1 MNIYQVLGISPTKDK
16 KVIRKAYAGL
26 IRKYHPEEHPEK
38 WKEIHDAYMVAMQR
52 ADEDRPLHE
61 ELKPQRKEQKPER
74 EEPKPQC
81 EEPKPQQE
89 EQKPQREEPKPQCEE
104 PKPQQEEQK
113 PQREEQK
120 PQHEEQK
127 SQEKAAGVHRKSES
141 RRVKPKWP
149 EPEEDLFGNLEEL
162 TETAKKER
170 QEERQSQL
178 KAAIEQLNTLCEP
191 KKLQFLQWQEFFG
204 KEEYQWAVRQGEFLY
219 ELANRLRGHVMGR
232 RLYRFLLD
240 QIQTIENYN
249 RSVNEIPKKQGAYDA
264 YRMVRMELETGYWR
278 AVRIKINRAGVHA
291 WFSRVIKSIICD
303 MKALMPHFRLL
314 LIEFGVVILIMILI
328 CIDTSYE
335 VKQTVDR
342 DPVGEYYENIFPDQM
357 TENILKMLDLM
368 NTEQKTELLKMGEP
382 IADGIYVLG
391 NEEQVRLGISA
402 IVMENKTVAEDRE
415 RDVPS
420 CEVKVVS
427 DPKGYAFEIQTQEE
441 EKLILYCD
449 PEKLTGCRSVDI
461 YYDGKNGYVKYGNR
475 LQNEEQE
482 SERYVHE
489 TLGYPVF
496 FVSPGEKICVMPV
509 GDE

>member
-1 MNIYQVLGISPTKDK
+1 MDIYQVLGISPTRDK
-16 KVIRKAYAGL
+16 KIIRKAYAGL

-38 WKEIHDAYMVAMQR
+38 WKEIHDAYTIAMQR
-52 ADEDRPLHE
+52 AD
-61 ELKPQRKEQKPER
+61 
-74 EEPKPQC
+74 
-81 EEPKPQQE
+81 QE
-89 EQKPQREEPKPQCEE
+89 EVPAVSISKPKN
-104 PKPQQEEQK
+104 EEQR

-120 PQHEEQK
+120 PQHEEQTPQQQEQNP
-127 SQEKAAGVHRKSES
+127 QEKNAEVRRKSEN
-141 RRVKPKWP
+141 RKGEAKQ
-149 EPEEDLFGNLEEL
+149 PEEDLFGNLEKL
-162 TETAKKER
+162 TETAKKEQ
-170 QEERQSQL
+170 QEERQRQL
-178 KAAIEQLNTLCEP
+178 KTAIEQLNTLCEP

-204 KEEYQWAVRQGEFLY
+204 KEEYQWAVRRGEFLY

-264 YRMVRMELETGYWR
+264 YRMVRMELETGYRR

-342 DPVGEYYENIFPDQM
+342 DPVEEYYENIFPDQM

>member
-1 MNIYQVLGISPTKDK
+1 MDIYQVLGISPTRDK
-16 KVIRKAYAGL
+16 KIIRKAYAGL

-38 WKEIHDAYMVAMQR
+38 WKEIHDAYTMAMQR
-52 ADEDRPLHE
+52 AD
-61 ELKPQRKEQKPER
+61 
-74 EEPKPQC
+74 
-81 EEPKPQQE
+81 QE
-89 EQKPQREEPKPQCEE
+89 EVPAVSISKPKN
-104 PKPQQEEQK
+104 EEQR

-120 PQHEEQK
+120 PQHEEQTPQQQEQNP
-127 SQEKAAGVHRKSES
+127 QEKNAEVRRKSEN
-141 RRVKPKWP
+141 RKGETKQ
-149 EPEEDLFGNLEEL
+149 PEEDLFGNLEKL
-162 TETAKKER
+162 TETAKKEQ
-170 QEERQSQL
+170 QEERQRQL
-178 KAAIEQLNTLCEP
+178 KTAIEQLNTLCEP

-232 RLYRFLLD
+232 RLYRFLID

-264 YRMVRMELETGYWR
+264 YRMVRMELETGYRR

-335 VKQTVDR
+335 VKQTVDK
-342 DPVGEYYENIFPDQM
+342 DPVEEDYENIFPDQM
-357 TENILKMLDLM
+357 TGNILKMLDLM

-420 CEVKVVS
+420 CEVKVLS
-427 DPKGYAFEIQTQEE
+427 DPKGYAFEVQAQEE
-441 EKLILYCD
+441 EKEKLILYCD
-449 PEKLTGCRSVDI
+449 PEKLTGSRSTDI
-461 YYDGKNGYVKYGNR
+461 YYDGKTGYVKYGNR

-482 SERYVHE
+482 SDRYVHE
-489 TLGYPVF
+489 VLGYPVF
-496 FVSPGEKICVMPV
+496 FVVPGEKICVMPV

>member
-1 MNIYQVLGISPTKDK
+1 MDVYQVLGISPTRDK
-16 KVIRKAYAGL
+16 KIIRKAYAGL

-38 WKEIHDAYMVAMQR
+38 WKEIHDAYTIAMQR
-52 ADEDRPLHE
+52 AD
-61 ELKPQRKEQKPER
+61 
-74 EEPKPQC
+74 
-81 EEPKPQQE
+81 QE
-89 EQKPQREEPKPQCEE
+89 EVPAVSISKPKN
-104 PKPQQEEQK
+104 EEQR

-120 PQHEEQK
+120 PQHEEQTPQQQEQNP
-127 SQEKAAGVHRKSES
+127 QEKNAEVRRKSEN
-141 RRVKPKWP
+141 RKGETKQ
-149 EPEEDLFGNLEEL
+149 PEEDLFGNLEKL
-162 TETAKKER
+162 TETAKKEQ
-170 QEERQSQL
+170 QEERQRQL
-178 KAAIEQLNTLCEP
+178 KTAIEQLNTLCEP

>member
-1 MNIYQVLGISPTKDK
+1 MDIYQVLGISPTRDK
-16 KVIRKAYAGL
+16 KIIRKAYAGL

-38 WKEIHDAYMVAMQR
+38 WKEIHDAYTIAMQR
-52 ADEDRPLHE
+52 ADEDQPLHE
-61 ELKPQRKEQKPER
+61 EQKLH
-74 EEPKPQC
+74 
-81 EEPKPQQE
+81 
-89 EQKPQREEPKPQCEE
+89 
-104 PKPQQEEQK
+104 
-113 PQREEQK
+113 REEQK
-120 PQHEEQK
+120 PQQQEQK
-127 SQEKAAGVHRKSES
+127 PQEKNAEVRRKSEN
-141 RRVKPKWP
+141 RKGETKQ
-149 EPEEDLFGNLEEL
+149 PEEDLFGNLEKL
-162 TETAKKER
+162 TETAKKEQ
-170 QEERQSQL
+170 QEERQRQL
-178 KAAIEQLNTLCEP
+178 KTAIEQLNTLCEP

-264 YRMVRMELETGYWR
+264 YRMVRMELETGYRR

-342 DPVGEYYENIFPDQM
+342 DPVEEDYENIFPDQM

-368 NTEQKTELLKMGEP
+368 NTKQKTELLKMGEP

-482 SERYVHE
+482 SDRYVHE
-489 TLGYPVF
+489 VLGYPVF
-496 FVSPGEKICVMPV
+496 FVVPGEKICIMPV
-509 GDE
+509 EDG

>member
-1 MNIYQVLGISPTKDK
+1 MDIYQVLGISPTRDK
-16 KVIRKAYAGL
+16 KIIRKAYAGL

-38 WKEIHDAYMVAMQR
+38 WKEIHDAYTIAMQR
-52 ADEDRPLHE
+52 AD
-61 ELKPQRKEQKPER
+61 
-74 EEPKPQC
+74 
-81 EEPKPQQE
+81 QE
-89 EQKPQREEPKPQCEE
+89 EVPAVSISKPKN
-104 PKPQQEEQK
+104 EEQR

-120 PQHEEQK
+120 PQHEEQTPQQQEQNP
-127 SQEKAAGVHRKSES
+127 QEKNAEVRRKSEN
-141 RRVKPKWP
+141 RKGETKQ
-149 EPEEDLFGNLEEL
+149 PEEDLFGNLEKL
-162 TETAKKER
+162 TETAKKEQ
-170 QEERQSQL
+170 QEERQRQL
-178 KAAIEQLNTLCEP
+178 KTAIEQLNTLCEP

-264 YRMVRMELETGYWR
+264 YRMVRMELETGYRR

-342 DPVGEYYENIFPDQM
+342 DPVEEYYANIFPDEM

-368 NTEQKTELLKMGEP
+368 NTDQKTELLKMGEP

-420 CEVKVVS
+420 CEVKVLS
-427 DPKGYAFEIQTQEE
+427 DPNGYAFEVQAQEE

-449 PEKLTGCRSVDI
+449 PEKLTGCRSADI

-482 SERYVHE
+482 SDRYVHE
-489 TLGYPVF
+489 ALGYPVF
-496 FVSPGEKICVMPV
+496 FVVPGEKICVMPME
-509 GDE
+509 DE

>member
-1 MNIYQVLGISPTKDK
+1 MDIYQVLGISPTRDK
-16 KVIRKAYAGL
+16 KIIRKAYAGL

-38 WKEIHDAYMVAMQR
+38 WKEIHDAYTIAMQR
-52 ADEDRPLHE
+52 ADEDQPLHE
-61 ELKPQRKEQKPER
+61 EQKSEQ
-74 EEPKPQC
+74 
-81 EEPKPQQE
+81 
-89 EQKPQREEPKPQCEE
+89 
-104 PKPQQEEQK
+104 
-113 PQREEQK
+113 EEQK

-127 SQEKAAGVHRKSES
+127 PEQEEQKPQEEAVGVHRKSES
-141 RRVKPKWP
+141 KWP
-149 EPEEDLFGNLEEL
+149 EPEEDLFGNLEKL
-162 TETAKKER
+162 SETAKKEQ
-170 QEERQSQL
+170 QEERQRQL

-232 RLYRFLLD
+232 RLYRFLID

-264 YRMVRMELETGYWR
+264 YRMVRMELETGYRR

-328 CIDTSYE
+328 CIDTSSE
-335 VKQTVDR
+335 VDQMVDR
-342 DPVGEYYENIFPDQM
+342 EYVEEYYANIFPDEM
-357 TENILKMLDLM
+357 TGNILKMLDLM
-368 NTEQKTELLKMGEP
+368 NTDQKTELLKMGEP

>member
-1 MNIYQVLGISPTKDK
+1 MDIYQVLGISPTRDK
-16 KVIRKAYAGL
+16 KIIRKAYAGL

-38 WKEIHDAYMVAMQR
+38 WKEIHDAYTIAMQR
-52 ADEDRPLHE
+52 AD
-61 ELKPQRKEQKPER
+61 
-74 EEPKPQC
+74 
-81 EEPKPQQE
+81 QE
-89 EQKPQREEPKPQCEE
+89 EVPAVSISKPKN
-104 PKPQQEEQK
+104 EEQR

-120 PQHEEQK
+120 PQHEEQTPQQQEQNP
-127 SQEKAAGVHRKSES
+127 QEKNAEVRRKSEN
-141 RRVKPKWP
+141 RKDETKQ
-149 EPEEDLFGNLEEL
+149 PEEDLFGNLEKL
-162 TETAKKER
+162 TETAKKEQ
-170 QEERQSQL
+170 QEERQRQL
-178 KAAIEQLNTLCEP
+178 KTAIEQLNTLCEP

-264 YRMVRMELETGYWR
+264 YRMVRMELETGYRR
-278 AVRIKINRAGVHA
+278 AVRIKINRVGVHA

-342 DPVGEYYENIFPDQM
+342 DPVEEYYENIFPDQM

-427 DPKGYAFEIQTQEE
+427 NPKGYAFEIQTQEE

>member
-1 MNIYQVLGISPTKDK
+1 MDIYQVLGISPTRDK
-16 KVIRKAYAGL
+16 KIIRKAYAGL

-38 WKEIHDAYMVAMQR
+38 WKEIHDAYTMAMQR
-52 ADEDRPLHE
+52 ADEE
-61 ELKPQRKEQKPER
+61 EVPAVSISKPKN
-74 EEPKPQC
+74 
-81 EEPKPQQE
+81 E
-89 EQKPQREEPKPQCEE
+89 EQR
-104 PKPQQEEQK
+104 

-120 PQHEEQK
+120 PQHEEQTPQQQEQNP
-127 SQEKAAGVHRKSES
+127 QEKNAEVRRKSEN
-141 RRVKPKWP
+141 RKGETKQ
-149 EPEEDLFGNLEEL
+149 PEEDLFGNLEKL
-162 TETAKKER
+162 TETAKKEQ
-170 QEERQSQL
+170 QEERQRQL
-178 KAAIEQLNTLCEP
+178 KTAIEQLNTLCEP

-264 YRMVRMELETGYWR
+264 YRMVRMELETGYRR

-342 DPVGEYYENIFPDQM
+342 DPVEEDYENIFPDQM

-391 NEEQVRLGISA
+391 NEEQVRMGISA

-420 CEVKVVS
+420 CEVKVLS
-427 DPKGYAFEIQTQEE
+427 DPKGYAFEVQAQEE

-449 PEKLTGCRSVDI
+449 LEKLTGSRSTDI
-461 YYDGKNGYVKYGNR
+461 YYDGKNGYIKYGNR

-482 SERYVHE
+482 SDRYVHE
-489 TLGYPVF
+489 VLGYPVF
-496 FVSPGEKICVMPV
+496 FVVPGEKICVMPV

>member
-1 MNIYQVLGISPTKDK
+1 MDIYQVLGISPTRDK
-16 KVIRKAYAGL
+16 KIIRKAYAGL

-38 WKEIHDAYMVAMQR
+38 WKEIHDAYTIAMQR
-52 ADEDRPLHE
+52 AD
-61 ELKPQRKEQKPER
+61 
-74 EEPKPQC
+74 
-81 EEPKPQQE
+81 QE
-89 EQKPQREEPKPQCEE
+89 EVPAVSISKPKN
-104 PKPQQEEQK
+104 EEQR

-120 PQHEEQK
+120 PQHEEQTPQQQEQNP
-127 SQEKAAGVHRKSES
+127 QEKNAEVRRKSEN
-141 RRVKPKWP
+141 RKGETKQ
-149 EPEEDLFGNLEEL
+149 PEEDLFGNLEKL
-162 TETAKKER
+162 TETAKKEQ
-170 QEERQSQL
+170 QEERQRQL
-178 KAAIEQLNTLCEP
+178 KTAIEQLNTLCEP

-264 YRMVRMELETGYWR
+264 YRMVRMELETGYRR

-342 DPVGEYYENIFPDQM
+342 DPVEEYYENIFPDQM

-449 PEKLTGCRSVDI
+449 PEKLTGCRSMDI

>member
-1 MNIYQVLGISPTKDK
+1 MDIYQVLGISPTRDK
-16 KVIRKAYAGL
+16 KIIRKAYAGL

-38 WKEIHDAYMVAMQR
+38 WKEIHDAYTIAMQR
-52 ADEDRPLHE
+52 ADQE
-61 ELKPQRKEQKPER
+61 EVPAVSISKPKNEEQR
-74 EEPKPQC
+74 PQC
-81 EEPKPQQE
+81 
-89 EQKPQREEPKPQCEE
+89 
-104 PKPQQEEQK
+104 
-113 PQREEQK
+113 EEQK
-120 PQHEEQK
+120 PQHEEQTPQQQEQNP
-127 SQEKAAGVHRKSES
+127 QEKNAEVRRKSEN
-141 RRVKPKWP
+141 RKGETKQ
-149 EPEEDLFGNLEEL
+149 PEEDLFGNLEKL
-162 TETAKKER
+162 TETAKKEQ
-170 QEERQSQL
+170 QEERQRQL
-178 KAAIEQLNTLCEP
+178 KTAIEQLNTLCEP

-264 YRMVRMELETGYWR
+264 YRMVRMELETGYRR

-314 LIEFGVVILIMILI
+314 LIEFGVVIMILI

-342 DPVGEYYENIFPDQM
+342 DPVEEYYENIFPDQM

>member
-1 MNIYQVLGISPTKDK
+1 MDIYQVLGISPTRDK
-16 KVIRKAYAGL
+16 KIIRKAYAGL

-38 WKEIHDAYMVAMQR
+38 WKEIHDAYTMAMQR
-52 ADEDRPLHE
+52 ADEDQPLHE
-61 ELKPQRKEQKPER
+61 EQKSE
-74 EEPKPQC
+74 
-81 EEPKPQQE
+81 QE
-89 EQKPQREEPKPQCEE
+89 EQKPQH
-104 PKPQQEEQK
+104 EEQK

-120 PQHEEQK
+120 PEQEEQKPQHEEQK
-127 SQEKAAGVHRKSES
+127 PEQEEQKPQEEAVGVHRKSES
-141 RRVKPKWP
+141 KWP

-162 TETAKKER
+162 SETAKKEQ
-170 QEERQSQL
+170 QEERQRQL

-264 YRMVRMELETGYWR
+264 YRMVRMELETGYR
-278 AVRIKINRAGVHA
+278 RTVRIKINRAGVHA

-342 DPVGEYYENIFPDQM
+342 DPVEEDYENIFPDQM

-420 CEVKVVS
+420 CEVKVLS
-427 DPKGYAFEIQTQEE
+427 DPKGYAFEVQAQEE

-449 PEKLTGCRSVDI
+449 PEKLTGSRSTDI
-461 YYDGKNGYVKYGNR
+461 YYDGKTGYVKYGNR

-482 SERYVHE
+482 SDRYVHE
-489 TLGYPVF
+489 VLGYPVF
-496 FVSPGEKICVMPV
+496 FVVPGEKICVMPV

>member
-1 MNIYQVLGISPTKDK
+1 MDVYQVLGISPTRDK
-16 KVIRKAYAGL
+16 KIIRKAYAGL

-38 WKEIHDAYMVAMQR
+38 WKEIHDAYTIAMQR
-52 ADEDRPLHE
+52 AD
-61 ELKPQRKEQKPER
+61 
-74 EEPKPQC
+74 
-81 EEPKPQQE
+81 QE
-89 EQKPQREEPKPQCEE
+89 EVPAVSISKPKN
-104 PKPQQEEQK
+104 EEQR

-120 PQHEEQK
+120 PQHEEQTPQQQEQNP
-127 SQEKAAGVHRKSES
+127 QEKNAEVRRKSEN
-141 RRVKPKWP
+141 RKGETKQ
-149 EPEEDLFGNLEEL
+149 PEEDLFGNLENL
-162 TETAKKER
+162 TETAKKEQ
-170 QEERQSQL
+170 QEERQRQL
-178 KAAIEQLNTLCEP
+178 KTAIEQLNTLCEP

-264 YRMVRMELETGYWR
+264 YRMVRMELETGYRR

-342 DPVGEYYENIFPDQM
+342 DPVEEYYENIFPDQM

>member
-1 MNIYQVLGISPTKDK
+1 MDIYQILGISPTRDK
-16 KVIRKAYAGL
+16 KIIRKAYAGL

-38 WKEIHDAYMVAMQR
+38 WKEIHDAYTMAMQR
-52 ADEDRPLHE
+52 ADEDQPLHE
-61 ELKPQRKEQKPER
+61 EQKLH
-74 EEPKPQC
+74 
-81 EEPKPQQE
+81 
-89 EQKPQREEPKPQCEE
+89 
-104 PKPQQEEQK
+104 
-113 PQREEQK
+113 REEQK
-120 PQHEEQK
+120 PQQQEQK
-127 SQEKAAGVHRKSES
+127 PQEKNAEVRRKSEN
-141 RRVKPKWP
+141 RKGETKQ
-149 EPEEDLFGNLEEL
+149 PEEDLFGNLEEL
-162 TETAKKER
+162 SETAKKEQ
-170 QEERQSQL
+170 QEERQRQL

-232 RLYRFLLD
+232 RLYRFLID

-264 YRMVRMELETGYWR
+264 YRMVRMELETGYRR

-342 DPVGEYYENIFPDQM
+342 DPVEEYYENIFPDQM

-368 NTEQKTELLKMGEP
+368 NTDQKTELLKMGEP

-420 CEVKVVS
+420 CEVKVLS
-427 DPKGYAFEIQTQEE
+427 DPNGYAFEVQAQEE

-449 PEKLTGCRSVDI
+449 PEKLTGCRSADI

-482 SERYVHE
+482 SDRYVHE
-489 TLGYPVF
+489 VLGYPVF
-496 FVSPGEKICVMPV
+496 FVVPGEKICVMPV

>member
-1 MNIYQVLGISPTKDK
+1 MDIYQVLGISPTRDK
-16 KVIRKAYAGL
+16 KIIRKAYAGL

-38 WKEIHDAYMVAMQR
+38 WKEIHDAYTIAMQR
-52 ADEDRPLHE
+52 ADEDQPLHE
-61 ELKPQRKEQKPER
+61 EQKLH
-74 EEPKPQC
+74 
-81 EEPKPQQE
+81 
-89 EQKPQREEPKPQCEE
+89 
-104 PKPQQEEQK
+104 
-113 PQREEQK
+113 REEQK
-120 PQHEEQK
+120 PQQQEQK
-127 SQEKAAGVHRKSES
+127 PQEKNAEVRRKSEN
-141 RRVKPKWP
+141 RKGETKQ
-149 EPEEDLFGNLEEL
+149 PEEDLFGNLEEL
-162 TETAKKER
+162 SETAKKEQ
-170 QEERQSQL
+170 QEERQRQL
-178 KAAIEQLNTLCEP
+178 KAAIEQFNTLCEP
-191 KKLQFLQWQEFFG
+191 KKLQFLQWQEFFR

-232 RLYRFLLD
+232 RLYRFLID

-264 YRMVRMELETGYWR
+264 YRMVRMELETGYRR

-291 WFSRVIKSIICD
+291 GFSKVIKSIICD

-314 LIEFGVVILIMILI
+314 LIEFGVAILIMVLI

-342 DPVGEYYENIFPDQM
+342 DPVEEDYENIFPDQM

-368 NTEQKTELLKMGEP
+368 NTKQKTELLKMGEP

-489 TLGYPVF
+489 ALGYPVF
-496 FVSPGEKICVMPV
+496 FVVPGEKICVMPV

>member
-1 MNIYQVLGISPTKDK
+1 MDIYQVLGISPTRDK
-16 KVIRKAYAGL
+16 KIIRKAYAGL

-38 WKEIHDAYMVAMQR
+38 WKEIHDAYTIAMQR
-52 ADEDRPLHE
+52 ADQE
-61 ELKPQRKEQKPER
+61 EVPAVSISKPKNEEQR
-74 EEPKPQC
+74 PQC
-81 EEPKPQQE
+81 
-89 EQKPQREEPKPQCEE
+89 
-104 PKPQQEEQK
+104 
-113 PQREEQK
+113 EEQK
-120 PQHEEQK
+120 PQHEEQTPQQQEQNP
-127 SQEKAAGVHRKSES
+127 QEKNAEVRRKSEN
-141 RRVKPKWP
+141 RKGETKQ
-149 EPEEDLFGNLEEL
+149 PEEDLFGNLEKL
-162 TETAKKER
+162 TETAKKEQ
-170 QEERQSQL
+170 QEERQRQL
-178 KAAIEQLNTLCEP
+178 KTAIEQLNTLCEP

-264 YRMVRMELETGYWR
+264 YRMVRMELETGYRR

-342 DPVGEYYENIFPDQM
+342 DPVEEYYENIFPDQM

-449 PEKLTGCRSVDI
+449 PEKLTGCRSADI

>member
-1 MNIYQVLGISPTKDK
+1 MDIYQVLGISPTRDK
-16 KVIRKAYAGL
+16 KIIRKAYAGL

-38 WKEIHDAYMVAMQR
+38 WKEIHDAYTIAMQR
-52 ADEDRPLHE
+52 AD
-61 ELKPQRKEQKPER
+61 
-74 EEPKPQC
+74 
-81 EEPKPQQE
+81 QE
-89 EQKPQREEPKPQCEE
+89 EVPAVSISKPKN
-104 PKPQQEEQK
+104 EEQR

-120 PQHEEQK
+120 PQHEEQTPQQQEQNP
-127 SQEKAAGVHRKSES
+127 QEKNAEVRRKSEN
-141 RRVKPKWP
+141 RKGETKQ
-149 EPEEDLFGNLEEL
+149 PEEDLFGNLEKL
-162 TETAKKER
+162 TETAKKEQ
-170 QEERQSQL
+170 QEERQRQL
-178 KAAIEQLNTLCEP
+178 KTAIEQLNTLCEP

-264 YRMVRMELETGYWR
+264 YRMVRMELETGYRR

-342 DPVGEYYENIFPDQM
+342 DPVEEYYENIFPDQM

-368 NTEQKTELLKMGEP
+368 NTDQKTELLKMGEP

-420 CEVKVVS
+420 CEVKVLS
-427 DPKGYAFEIQTQEE
+427 DPNGYAFEVQAQEE

-449 PEKLTGCRSVDI
+449 PEKLTGCRSADI

-482 SERYVHE
+482 SDRYVHE
-489 TLGYPVF
+489 ALGYPVF
-496 FVSPGEKICVMPV
+496 FVVPGEKICVMPME
-509 GDE
+509 DE

>member
-1 MNIYQVLGISPTKDK
+1 MDIYQVLGISPTRDK
-16 KVIRKAYAGL
+16 KIIRKAYAGL

-38 WKEIHDAYMVAMQR
+38 WKEIHDTYTIAMQR
-52 ADEDRPLHE
+52 AD
-61 ELKPQRKEQKPER
+61 
-74 EEPKPQC
+74 
-81 EEPKPQQE
+81 QE
-89 EQKPQREEPKPQCEE
+89 EVPAVSISKPKN
-104 PKPQQEEQK
+104 EEQR

-120 PQHEEQK
+120 PQHEEQTPQQQEQNP
-127 SQEKAAGVHRKSES
+127 QEKNAEVRRKSEN
-141 RRVKPKWP
+141 RKGETKQ
-149 EPEEDLFGNLEEL
+149 PEEDLFGNLEKL
-162 TETAKKER
+162 TETAKKEQ
-170 QEERQSQL
+170 QEERQRQL
-178 KAAIEQLNTLCEP
+178 KTAIEQLNTLCEP

-264 YRMVRMELETGYWR
+264 YRMVRMELETGYRR

-342 DPVGEYYENIFPDQM
+342 DPVEEYYENIFPDQM

-402 IVMENKTVAEDRE
+402 IVMENKNVAEDRE

>member
-1 MNIYQVLGISPTKDK
+1 MDIYQVLGISPTRDK
-16 KVIRKAYAGL
+16 KIIRKAYAGL

-38 WKEIHDAYMVAMQR
+38 WKEIHDAYTIAMQR
-52 ADEDRPLHE
+52 AD
-61 ELKPQRKEQKPER
+61 
-74 EEPKPQC
+74 
-81 EEPKPQQE
+81 QE
-89 EQKPQREEPKPQCEE
+89 EVPAVSISKPKN
-104 PKPQQEEQK
+104 EEQR

-120 PQHEEQK
+120 PQHEEQTPQQQEQNP
-127 SQEKAAGVHRKSES
+127 QEKNAEVRRKSEN
-141 RRVKPKWP
+141 RKGETKQ
-149 EPEEDLFGNLEEL
+149 PEEDLFGNLEKL
-162 TETAKKER
+162 TETAKKEQ
-170 QEERQSQL
+170 QEERQRQL
-178 KAAIEQLNTLCEP
+178 KTAIEQLNTLCEP

-219 ELANRLRGHVMGR
+219 ELANCLKGHVMGR
-232 RLYRFLLD
+232 RLYHFLLE
-240 QIQTIENYN
+240 QIQIIENDN
-249 RSVNEIPKKQGAYDA
+249 RVSGEVPKRQGAYDA
-264 YRMVRMELETGYWR
+264 YRMVRMELETNYQR
-278 AVRIKINRAGVHA
+278 NHPAVQKILLFV
-291 WFSRVIKSIICD
+291 
-303 MKALMPHFRLL
+303 LL
-314 LIEFGVVILIMILI
+314 LAIAGAVLFSFKWKAGKADRQSEADQM
-328 CIDTSYE
+328 
-335 VKQTVDR
+335 VDR
-342 DPVGEYYENIFPDQM
+342 EYVEEYYENIFPDQM

>member
-1 MNIYQVLGISPTKDK
+1 MDIYQVLGISPTRDK
-16 KVIRKAYAGL
+16 KIIRKAYAGL
-26 IRKYHPEEHPEK
+26 IRKYHPEEYPEK
-38 WKEIHDAYMVAMQR
+38 WKEIHDAYTIAMQR
-52 ADEDRPLHE
+52 AD
-61 ELKPQRKEQKPER
+61 
-74 EEPKPQC
+74 
-81 EEPKPQQE
+81 QE
-89 EQKPQREEPKPQCEE
+89 EVPAVSISKPKN
-104 PKPQQEEQK
+104 
-113 PQREEQK
+113 EEQK
-120 PQHEEQK
+120 PQHEEQTPQQQEQNP
-127 SQEKAAGVHRKSES
+127 QEKNAEVRRKSEN
-141 RRVKPKWP
+141 RKGETKQ
-149 EPEEDLFGNLEEL
+149 PEEDLFGNLEKL
-162 TETAKKER
+162 TETAKKEQ
-170 QEERQSQL
+170 QEERQRQL
-178 KAAIEQLNTLCEP
+178 KTAIEQLNMLCEP

-264 YRMVRMELETGYWR
+264 YRMVRMELETGYRR
-278 AVRIKINRAGVHA
+278 AVRIKINRVGVHA

-342 DPVGEYYENIFPDQM
+342 DPVEEYYENIFPDQM

-427 DPKGYAFEIQTQEE
+427 NPKGYAFEIQTQEE

>member
-1 MNIYQVLGISPTKDK
+1 MDIYQVLGISPTRDK
-16 KVIRKAYAGL
+16 KIIRKAYAGL

-38 WKEIHDAYMVAMQR
+38 WKEIHDAYTIAMQR
-52 ADEDRPLHE
+52 AD
-61 ELKPQRKEQKPER
+61 
-74 EEPKPQC
+74 
-81 EEPKPQQE
+81 QE
-89 EQKPQREEPKPQCEE
+89 EVPAVSISKPKN
-104 PKPQQEEQK
+104 EEQR

-120 PQHEEQK
+120 PQHEEQTPQQQEQNP
-127 SQEKAAGVHRKSES
+127 QEKNAEVRRKSEN
-141 RRVKPKWP
+141 RKGETKQ
-149 EPEEDLFGNLEEL
+149 PEEDLFGNLEKL
-162 TETAKKER
+162 TETAKKEQ
-170 QEERQSQL
+170 QEERQRQL
-178 KAAIEQLNTLCEP
+178 KTAIEQLNTLCEP

-264 YRMVRMELETGYWR
+264 YRMVRMELETGYRR

-342 DPVGEYYENIFPDQM
+342 DPVEEYYENIFPDQM

-368 NTEQKTELLKMGEP
+368 NTKQKTELLKMGEP

-489 TLGYPVF
+489 ALGYPVF
-496 FVSPGEKICVMPV
+496 FVVPGEKICVMPV

>member
-1 MNIYQVLGISPTKDK
+1 MDVYQVLGISPTRDK
-16 KVIRKAYAGL
+16 KIIRKAYAGL

-38 WKEIHDAYMVAMQR
+38 WKEIHDAYTIAMQR
-52 ADEDRPLHE
+52 AD
-61 ELKPQRKEQKPER
+61 
-74 EEPKPQC
+74 
-81 EEPKPQQE
+81 QE
-89 EQKPQREEPKPQCEE
+89 EVPAVSISKPKN
-104 PKPQQEEQK
+104 
-113 PQREEQK
+113 EEQK
-120 PQHEEQK
+120 PQHEEQTPQQQEQNP
-127 SQEKAAGVHRKSES
+127 QEKNAEVRRKSEN
-141 RRVKPKWP
+141 RKGETKQ
-149 EPEEDLFGNLEEL
+149 PEEDLFGNLEKL
-162 TETAKKER
+162 TETAKKEQ
-170 QEERQSQL
+170 QEERQRQL
-178 KAAIEQLNTLCEP
+178 KTAIEQLNTLCEP

-264 YRMVRMELETGYWR
+264 YRMARMELETGYRR

-342 DPVGEYYENIFPDQM
+342 EPVEEYYENIFPDEM
-357 TENILKMLDLM
+357 TGNILKMLDLM
-368 NTEQKTELLKMGEP
+368 NTDQKTELLKMGEP

-402 IVMENKTVAEDRE
+402 IAMENKTVAEDRE

-420 CEVKVVS
+420 CEVKVLL
-427 DPKGYAFEIQTQEE
+427 DPNGYAFEVQAQEE

-449 PEKLTGCRSVDI
+449 PEKLTGCRSADI

-482 SERYVHE
+482 SDRYVHE
-489 TLGYPVF
+489 ALGYPVF
-496 FVSPGEKICVMPV
+496 FVVPGEKICVMPV

>member
-1 MNIYQVLGISPTKDK
+1 MDIYQVLGISPTRDK
-16 KVIRKAYAGL
+16 KIIRKAYAGL

-38 WKEIHDAYMVAMQR
+38 WKEIHDAYTIAMQR
-52 ADEDRPLHE
+52 AD
-61 ELKPQRKEQKPER
+61 
-74 EEPKPQC
+74 
-81 EEPKPQQE
+81 QE
-89 EQKPQREEPKPQCEE
+89 EVPAVSISKPKN
-104 PKPQQEEQK
+104 EEQR

-120 PQHEEQK
+120 PQHEEQTPQQQEQNP
-127 SQEKAAGVHRKSES
+127 QEKNAEVRRKSEN
-141 RRVKPKWP
+141 RKGETKQ
-149 EPEEDLFGNLEEL
+149 PEEDLFGNLEKL
-162 TETAKKER
+162 TETAKKEQ
-170 QEERQSQL
+170 QEERQRQL
-178 KAAIEQLNTLCEP
+178 KTAIEQLNTLCEP

-264 YRMVRMELETGYWR
+264 YRMVRMELETGYRR

-342 DPVGEYYENIFPDQM
+342 DPVEEYYENIFQDQM

-427 DPKGYAFEIQTQEE
+427 DLKGYAFEIQTQEE

>member
-1 MNIYQVLGISPTKDK
+1 MDIYQVLGISPTRDK
-16 KVIRKAYAGL
+16 KIIRKAYAGL

-38 WKEIHDAYMVAMQR
+38 WKEIHDAYTMAMQR
-52 ADEDRPLHE
+52 AD
-61 ELKPQRKEQKPER
+61 
-74 EEPKPQC
+74 
-81 EEPKPQQE
+81 QE
-89 EQKPQREEPKPQCEE
+89 EVPAVSISKPKN
-104 PKPQQEEQK
+104 EEQR

-120 PQHEEQK
+120 PQHEEQTPQQQEQNP
-127 SQEKAAGVHRKSES
+127 QEKNAEVRRKSEN
-141 RRVKPKWP
+141 RKGETKQ
-149 EPEEDLFGNLEEL
+149 PEEDLFGNLEKL
-162 TETAKKER
+162 TETAKKEQ
-170 QEERQSQL
+170 QEERQRQL
-178 KAAIEQLNTLCEP
+178 KTAIEQLNTLCEP

-264 YRMVRMELETGYWR
+264 YRMVRMELETGYRR

-342 DPVGEYYENIFPDQM
+342 DPVEEYYENIFPDQM

-368 NTEQKTELLKMGEP
+368 NTEQKTGLLKMGEP

-402 IVMENKTVAEDRE
+402 IVMENKTVAEDWE

>member
-1 MNIYQVLGISPTKDK
+1 MDIYQVLGISPTRDK
-16 KVIRKAYAGL
+16 KIIRKAYAGL

-38 WKEIHDAYMVAMQR
+38 WKEIHDAYTMAMQR
-52 ADEDRPLHE
+52 ADEDQPLHE
-61 ELKPQRKEQKPER
+61 EQKSE
-74 EEPKPQC
+74 
-81 EEPKPQQE
+81 QE
-89 EQKPQREEPKPQCEE
+89 EQKPQH
-104 PKPQQEEQK
+104 EEQK

-120 PQHEEQK
+120 PEQEEQK
-127 SQEKAAGVHRKSES
+127 TQEEAVGVHRKSES
-141 RRVKPKWP
+141 KWP

-162 TETAKKER
+162 SETAKKEQ
-170 QEERQSQL
+170 QEERQRQL

-232 RLYRFLLD
+232 RLYRFLID

-264 YRMVRMELETGYWR
+264 YRMVRMELETGYRR

-342 DPVGEYYENIFPDQM
+342 DPVEEDYENIFPDQM

-420 CEVKVVS
+420 CEVKVLS
-427 DPKGYAFEIQTQEE
+427 DPKGYAFEVQAQEE
-441 EKLILYCD
+441 EKEKLILYCD
-449 PEKLTGCRSVDI
+449 PEKLTGSRSTDI
-461 YYDGKNGYVKYGNR
+461 YYDGKTGYVKYGNR

-482 SERYVHE
+482 SDRYVHE
-489 TLGYPVF
+489 VLGYPVF
-496 FVSPGEKICVMPV
+496 FVVPGEKICVMPV
-509 GDE
+509 GG

>member
-1 MNIYQVLGISPTKDK
+1 MDVYQVLGISPTRDK
-16 KVIRKAYAGL
+16 KIIRKAYAGL

-38 WKEIHDAYMVAMQR
+38 WKEIHDAYTIAMQR
-52 ADEDRPLHE
+52 AD
-61 ELKPQRKEQKPER
+61 
-74 EEPKPQC
+74 
-81 EEPKPQQE
+81 QE
-89 EQKPQREEPKPQCEE
+89 EVPAVSISKPKN
-104 PKPQQEEQK
+104 EEQR

-120 PQHEEQK
+120 PQHEEQTPQQQEQNP
-127 SQEKAAGVHRKSES
+127 QEKNAEVRRKGEN
-141 RRVKPKWP
+141 RKGETKQ
-149 EPEEDLFGNLEEL
+149 PEEDLFGNLEKL
-162 TETAKKER
+162 TETAKKEQ
-170 QEERQSQL
+170 QEERQRQL
-178 KAAIEQLNTLCEP
+178 KTAIEQLNTLCEP
-191 KKLQFLQWQEFFG
+191 KKLQFLQWKEFFR

-232 RLYRFLLD
+232 RLYRFLFD

-264 YRMVRMELETGYWR
+264 YRMVRMELETGYRR

-342 DPVGEYYENIFPDQM
+342 DPVEEYYENIFPDQM

>member
-1 MNIYQVLGISPTKDK
+1 MDIYQVLGISPTKDK

-38 WKEIHDAYMVAMQR
+38 WKEIHDAYTIAMQR
-52 ADEDRPLHE
+52 AD
-61 ELKPQRKEQKPER
+61 
-74 EEPKPQC
+74 
-81 EEPKPQQE
+81 QE
-89 EQKPQREEPKPQCEE
+89 EVPAVSISKPKN
-104 PKPQQEEQK
+104 EEQR

-120 PQHEEQK
+120 PQHEEQTPQQQEQNP
-127 SQEKAAGVHRKSES
+127 QEKNAEVRRKSEN
-141 RRVKPKWP
+141 RKGETKQ
-149 EPEEDLFGNLEEL
+149 PEEDLFGNLEKL
-162 TETAKKER
+162 TETAKKEQ
-170 QEERQSQL
+170 QEERQRQL
-178 KAAIEQLNTLCEP
+178 KTAIEQLNTLCEP

-264 YRMVRMELETGYWR
+264 YRMVRMELETGYRR

-342 DPVGEYYENIFPDQM
+342 DPVEEYYENIFPDQM

-368 NTEQKTELLKMGEP
+368 NTKQKTELLKMGEP

-489 TLGYPVF
+489 ALGYPVF
-496 FVSPGEKICVMPV
+496 FVVPGEKICVMPV

>member
-1 MNIYQVLGISPTKDK
+1 MDIYQVLGISPTRDK
-16 KVIRKAYAGL
+16 KIIRKAYAGL

-38 WKEIHDAYMVAMQR
+38 WKEIHDAYTIAMQR
-52 ADEDRPLHE
+52 AD
-61 ELKPQRKEQKPER
+61 
-74 EEPKPQC
+74 
-81 EEPKPQQE
+81 QE
-89 EQKPQREEPKPQCEE
+89 EVPAVSISKPKN
-104 PKPQQEEQK
+104 EEQR

-120 PQHEEQK
+120 PQHEEQTPQQQEQNP
-127 SQEKAAGVHRKSES
+127 QEKNAEVRRKSEN
-141 RRVKPKWP
+141 RKGETKQ
-149 EPEEDLFGNLEEL
+149 PEEDLFGNLEKL
-162 TETAKKER
+162 TETAKKEQ
-170 QEERQSQL
+170 QEERQRQL
-178 KAAIEQLNTLCEP
+178 KTAIEQLNTLCEP

-264 YRMVRMELETGYWR
+264 YRMVRMELETGYRR

-342 DPVGEYYENIFPDQM
+342 DPVEEYYENIFPDQM

-368 NTEQKTELLKMGEP
+368 NTKQKTELRKMGEP

-489 TLGYPVF
+489 ALGYPVF
-496 FVSPGEKICVMPV
+496 FVVPGEKICVMPV

>member
-1 MNIYQVLGISPTKDK
+1 MDIYQVLGISPTRDK
-16 KVIRKAYAGL
+16 KIIRKAYAGL

-38 WKEIHDAYMVAMQR
+38 WKEIHDAYTIAMQR
-52 ADEDRPLHE
+52 AD
-61 ELKPQRKEQKPER
+61 
-74 EEPKPQC
+74 
-81 EEPKPQQE
+81 QE
-89 EQKPQREEPKPQCEE
+89 EVPAVSISKPKN
-104 PKPQQEEQK
+104 EEQR

-120 PQHEEQK
+120 PQHEEQTPQQQEQNP
-127 SQEKAAGVHRKSES
+127 QEKNAEVRRKSEN
-141 RRVKPKWP
+141 RKGETKQ
-149 EPEEDLFGNLEEL
+149 PEEDLFGNLEKL
-162 TETAKKER
+162 TETAKKEQ
-170 QEERQSQL
+170 QEERQRQL
-178 KAAIEQLNTLCEP
+178 KTAIEQLNTLCEP

-264 YRMVRMELETGYWR
+264 YRMVRMELETGYRR

-342 DPVGEYYENIFPDQM
+342 DPVEEYYENIFPDQM

-415 RDVPS
+415 RDVSS

>member
-61 ELKPQRKEQKPER
+61 EPKPQRKEQKPQREEPKPQREEQKPEREEQKPER

-81 EEPKPQQE
+81 EEPKPQQ
-89 EQKPQREEPKPQCEE
+89 
-104 PKPQQEEQK
+104 
-113 PQREEQK
+113 
-120 PQHEEQK
+120 EEQK

-178 KAAIEQLNTLCEP
+178 KAAIEQLHALCKP
-191 KKLQFLQWQEFFG
+191 KKLQFLQWKEFFR

-219 ELANRLRGHVMGR
+219 ELANCLKGHVMGR
-232 RLYRFLLD
+232 RLYHFLLE
-240 QIQTIENYN
+240 QIQIIENDN
-249 RSVNEIPKKQGAYDA
+249 RVSGEVPKRQGAYDA
-264 YRMVRMELETGYWR
+264 YRMVRMELETNYQR
-278 AVRIKINRAGVHA
+278 NHPAVQKILLFV
-291 WFSRVIKSIICD
+291 
-303 MKALMPHFRLL
+303 LL
-314 LIEFGVVILIMILI
+314 LAIAGAVLFSFKWKAGKADRQSEADQM
-328 CIDTSYE
+328 
-335 VKQTVDR
+335 VDR
-342 DPVGEYYENIFPDQM
+342 EYVEEYYANIFPDEM

-368 NTEQKTELLKMGEP
+368 NTDQKTELLKMGEP

-420 CEVKVVS
+420 CEVKVLS
-427 DPKGYAFEIQTQEE
+427 DPNGYAFEVQAQEE

-449 PEKLTGCRSVDI
+449 PEKLTGCRSADI

-482 SERYVHE
+482 SDRYVHE
-489 TLGYPVF
+489 ALGYPVF
-496 FVSPGEKICVMPV
+496 FVVPGEKICVMPME
-509 GDE
+509 DE

>member
-1 MNIYQVLGISPTKDK
+1 MDIYQVLGISPTRDK
-16 KVIRKAYAGL
+16 KIIRKAYAGL

-38 WKEIHDAYMVAMQR
+38 WKEIHDAYTIAMQR
-52 ADEDRPLHE
+52 AD
-61 ELKPQRKEQKPER
+61 
-74 EEPKPQC
+74 
-81 EEPKPQQE
+81 QE
-89 EQKPQREEPKPQCEE
+89 EVPAVSISKPKN
-104 PKPQQEEQK
+104 EEQR
-113 PQREEQK
+113 PQREEQT
-120 PQHEEQK
+120 PQQQEQNP
-127 SQEKAAGVHRKSES
+127 QEKNAEVRRKSEN
-141 RRVKPKWP
+141 RKGETKQ
-149 EPEEDLFGNLEEL
+149 PEEDLFGNLEKL
-162 TETAKKER
+162 TETAKKEQ
-170 QEERQSQL
+170 QEERQRQL
-178 KAAIEQLNTLCEP
+178 KTAIEQLNTLCEP

-264 YRMVRMELETGYWR
+264 YRMVRMELETGYRR

-342 DPVGEYYENIFPDQM
+342 DPVEEYYENIFPDQM

-368 NTEQKTELLKMGEP
+368 NTDQKTELLKMGEP

-420 CEVKVVS
+420 CEVKVLL
-427 DPKGYAFEIQTQEE
+427 DPNGYAFEVQAQEE

-449 PEKLTGCRSVDI
+449 PEKLTGCRSADI

-482 SERYVHE
+482 SDRYVHE
-489 TLGYPVF
+489 ALGYPVF
-496 FVSPGEKICVMPV
+496 FVVPGEKICVMPV

>member
-1 MNIYQVLGISPTKDK
+1 MDVYQVLGISPTRDK
-16 KVIRKAYAGL
+16 KIIRKAYAGL

-52 ADEDRPLHE
+52 AD
-61 ELKPQRKEQKPER
+61 
-74 EEPKPQC
+74 
-81 EEPKPQQE
+81 QE
-89 EQKPQREEPKPQCEE
+89 EVPAVSISKPKN
-104 PKPQQEEQK
+104 EEQR

-120 PQHEEQK
+120 PQHEEQTPQQQEQNP
-127 SQEKAAGVHRKSES
+127 QEKNAEVRRKSEN
-141 RRVKPKWP
+141 RKGETKQ
-149 EPEEDLFGNLEEL
+149 PEEDLFGNLEEL

-178 KAAIEQLNTLCEP
+178 KAAIEQLHALCKP
-191 KKLQFLQWQEFFG
+191 KKLQFLQWKEFFR

-219 ELANRLRGHVMGR
+219 ELANCLKGHVMGR
-232 RLYRFLLD
+232 RLYHFLLE
-240 QIQTIENYN
+240 QIQIIENDN
-249 RSVNEIPKKQGAYDA
+249 RVSGEVPKRQGAYDA
-264 YRMVRMELETGYWR
+264 YRMVRMELETNYQR
-278 AVRIKINRAGVHA
+278 NHPAVQKILLFV
-291 WFSRVIKSIICD
+291 
-303 MKALMPHFRLL
+303 LL
-314 LIEFGVVILIMILI
+314 LAIAG
-328 CIDTSYE
+328 
-335 VKQTVDR
+335 TVLFSFKWKAGKADR
-342 DPVGEYYENIFPDQM
+342 QSEADQMVDKEYVEEYYENIFPDQM

>member
-1 MNIYQVLGISPTKDK
+1 MDIYQVLGISPTRDK
-16 KVIRKAYAGL
+16 KIIRKAYAGL

-52 ADEDRPLHE
+52 AD
-61 ELKPQRKEQKPER
+61 
-74 EEPKPQC
+74 
-81 EEPKPQQE
+81 QE
-89 EQKPQREEPKPQCEE
+89 EVPAVSISKPKN
-104 PKPQQEEQK
+104 EEQR

-120 PQHEEQK
+120 PQHEEQTPQQQEQNP
-127 SQEKAAGVHRKSES
+127 QEKNAEVRRKSEN
-141 RRVKPKWP
+141 RKGETKQ
-149 EPEEDLFGNLEEL
+149 PEEDLFGNLEKL
-162 TETAKKER
+162 TETAKKEQ
-170 QEERQSQL
+170 QEERQRQL
-178 KAAIEQLNTLCEP
+178 KTAIEQLNTLCEP

-264 YRMVRMELETGYWR
+264 YRMVRMELETGYRR

-342 DPVGEYYENIFPDQM
+342 DPVEEYYENIFPDQM

-368 NTEQKTELLKMGEP
+368 NTDQKTELLKMGEP

-420 CEVKVVS
+420 CEVKVLS
-427 DPKGYAFEIQTQEE
+427 DPNGYAFEVQAQEE

-449 PEKLTGCRSVDI
+449 PEKLTGCRSADI

-482 SERYVHE
+482 SDRYVHE
-489 TLGYPVF
+489 ALGYPVF

>member
-1 MNIYQVLGISPTKDK
+1 MDIYQVLGISPTRDK
-16 KVIRKAYAGL
+16 KIIRKAYAGL

-61 ELKPQRKEQKPER
+61 EPKPQRK
-74 EEPKPQC
+74 
-81 EEPKPQQE
+81 
-89 EQKPQREEPKPQCEE
+89 
-104 PKPQQEEQK
+104 EQK

-120 PQHEEQK
+120 PQHEEQTPQQQEQNP
-127 SQEKAAGVHRKSES
+127 QEKNAEVRRKSEN
-141 RRVKPKWP
+141 RKGETKQ
-149 EPEEDLFGNLEEL
+149 PEEDLFGNLEKL

-178 KAAIEQLNTLCEP
+178 KAAIEQLHALCKP
-191 KKLQFLQWQEFFG
+191 KKLQFLQWKEFFR

-219 ELANRLRGHVMGR
+219 ELANCLKGHVMGR
-232 RLYRFLLD
+232 RLYHFLLE
-240 QIQTIENYN
+240 QIQIIENDN
-249 RSVNEIPKKQGAYDA
+249 RVSGEVPKRQGAYDA
-264 YRMVRMELETGYWR
+264 YRMVRMELETNYQR
-278 AVRIKINRAGVHA
+278 NHPAVQKILLFV
-291 WFSRVIKSIICD
+291 
-303 MKALMPHFRLL
+303 LL
-314 LIEFGVVILIMILI
+314 LAIAGTVLFSFKWKAGKADRQSEADQM
-328 CIDTSYE
+328 
-335 VKQTVDR
+335 VDR
-342 DPVGEYYENIFPDQM
+342 EYVEEYYENILPDEM

-449 PEKLTGCRSVDI
+449 PEKLTGCRSADI

>member
-1 MNIYQVLGISPTKDK
+1 MDVYQVLGISPTRDK
-16 KVIRKAYAGL
+16 KIIRKAYAGL

-38 WKEIHDAYMVAMQR
+38 WKEIHDAYTIAMQR
-52 ADEDRPLHE
+52 AD
-61 ELKPQRKEQKPER
+61 
-74 EEPKPQC
+74 
-81 EEPKPQQE
+81 QE
-89 EQKPQREEPKPQCEE
+89 EVPAVSISKPKN
-104 PKPQQEEQK
+104 
-113 PQREEQK
+113 EEQK
-120 PQHEEQK
+120 PQHEEQTPQQQEQNP
-127 SQEKAAGVHRKSES
+127 QEKNAEVRRKSEN
-141 RRVKPKWP
+141 RKGETKQ
-149 EPEEDLFGNLEEL
+149 PEEDLFGNLEKL
-162 TETAKKER
+162 TETAKKEQ
-170 QEERQSQL
+170 QEERQRQL
-178 KAAIEQLNTLCEP
+178 KTAIEQLNTLCEP

>member
-38 WKEIHDAYMVAMQR
+38 WKEIHDAYTMAMQR
-52 ADEDRPLHE
+52 ADEDQPLHE
-61 ELKPQRKEQKPER
+61 EQKLH
-74 EEPKPQC
+74 
-81 EEPKPQQE
+81 
-89 EQKPQREEPKPQCEE
+89 
-104 PKPQQEEQK
+104 
-113 PQREEQK
+113 REEQK
-120 PQHEEQK
+120 PQQQEQK
-127 SQEKAAGVHRKSES
+127 PQEKNAEVRRKSEN
-141 RRVKPKWP
+141 RKGETKQ
-149 EPEEDLFGNLEEL
+149 PEEDLFGNLEEL
-162 TETAKKER
+162 SETAKKEQ
-170 QEERQSQL
+170 QEERQRQL
-178 KAAIEQLNTLCEP
+178 NAAIEQLNTLCEP

-232 RLYRFLLD
+232 RLYRFLID

-264 YRMVRMELETGYWR
+264 YRMVRMELETGYRR

-342 DPVGEYYENIFPDQM
+342 DPVEEDYENIFPDQM

-415 RDVPS
+415 RDVPV
-420 CEVKVVS
+420 CEVKVLS
-427 DPKGYAFEIQTQEE
+427 DPKGYAFEVQAQEE

-449 PEKLTGCRSVDI
+449 PEKLTGCGSADI

-482 SERYVHE
+482 SDRYVHE
-489 TLGYPVF
+489 VLGYPVF
-496 FVSPGEKICVMPV
+496 FVVPGEKICIMPV
-509 GDE
+509 EDG

>member
-1 MNIYQVLGISPTKDK
+1 
-16 KVIRKAYAGL
+16 
-26 IRKYHPEEHPEK
+26 
-38 WKEIHDAYMVAMQR
+38 MQR
-52 ADEDRPLHE
+52 AD
-61 ELKPQRKEQKPER
+61 
-74 EEPKPQC
+74 
-81 EEPKPQQE
+81 QE
-89 EQKPQREEPKPQCEE
+89 EVPAVSISKPKN
-104 PKPQQEEQK
+104 EEQR

-120 PQHEEQK
+120 PQHEEQTPQQQEQNP
-127 SQEKAAGVHRKSES
+127 QEKNAEVRRKSEN
-141 RRVKPKWP
+141 RKGETKQ
-149 EPEEDLFGNLEEL
+149 PEEDLFGNLEKL
-162 TETAKKER
+162 TETAKKEQ
-170 QEERQSQL
+170 QEERQRQL
-178 KAAIEQLNTLCEP
+178 KTAIEQLNTLCEP

-264 YRMVRMELETGYWR
+264 YRMVRMELETGYRR

-342 DPVGEYYENIFPDQM
+342 DPVEEYYENIFPDEM
-357 TENILKMLDLM
+357 TENILKILDLM
-368 NTEQKTELLKMGEP
+368 NTDQKTELLKMGEP

-420 CEVKVVS
+420 CEVKVLL
-427 DPKGYAFEIQTQEE
+427 DPNGYAFEVQAQEE

-449 PEKLTGCRSVDI
+449 PEKLTGCRSADI

-482 SERYVHE
+482 SDRYVHE
-489 TLGYPVF
+489 ALGYPVF
-496 FVSPGEKICVMPV
+496 FVVPGEKICVMPV

>member
-1 MNIYQVLGISPTKDK
+1 MDIYQILGISPTRDK
-16 KVIRKAYAGL
+16 KIIRKAYAGL

-38 WKEIHDAYMVAMQR
+38 WKEIHDAYTMAMQR
-52 ADEDRPLHE
+52 ADEDQPLHE
-61 ELKPQRKEQKPER
+61 EQKLH
-74 EEPKPQC
+74 
-81 EEPKPQQE
+81 
-89 EQKPQREEPKPQCEE
+89 
-104 PKPQQEEQK
+104 
-113 PQREEQK
+113 REEQK
-120 PQHEEQK
+120 PQQQEQK
-127 SQEKAAGVHRKSES
+127 PQEKNAEVRRKSEN
-141 RRVKPKWP
+141 RKGETKQ
-149 EPEEDLFGNLEEL
+149 PEEDLFGNLEEL
-162 TETAKKER
+162 SETAKKEQ
-170 QEERQSQL
+170 QEERQRQL

-232 RLYRFLLD
+232 RLYRFLID

-264 YRMVRMELETGYWR
+264 YRMVRMELETGYRR

-335 VKQTVDR
+335 VKHTVDR
-342 DPVGEYYENIFPDQM
+342 DSVEEDYENIFPDEM
-357 TENILKMLDLM
+357 TGNILKMLDLM
-368 NTEQKTELLKMGEP
+368 NTDQKTELLKMGEP
-382 IADGIYVLG
+382 DADGIYVLG
-391 NEEQVRLGISA
+391 NEEQVRQGISA
-402 IVMENKTVAEDRE
+402 IVMENKTVVEDRE
-415 RDVPS
+415 RDVPV
-420 CEVKVVS
+420 CEVKVLS
-427 DPKGYAFEIQTQEE
+427 DPKGYAFEVQAQEE

-449 PEKLTGCRSVDI
+449 PEKLTGYRNADI

-482 SERYVHE
+482 SDRYVHE
-489 TLGYPVF
+489 VLGYPVF
-496 FVSPGEKICVMPV
+496 FVVPGEKICVMPV

>member
-38 WKEIHDAYMVAMQR
+38 WKEIHDAYTIAMQR
-52 ADEDRPLHE
+52 AD
-61 ELKPQRKEQKPER
+61 
-74 EEPKPQC
+74 
-81 EEPKPQQE
+81 QE
-89 EQKPQREEPKPQCEE
+89 EVPAVSISKPKN
-104 PKPQQEEQK
+104 EEQR

-120 PQHEEQK
+120 PQHEEQTPQQQEQNP
-127 SQEKAAGVHRKSES
+127 QEKNAEVRRKSEN
-141 RRVKPKWP
+141 RKGETKQ
-149 EPEEDLFGNLEEL
+149 PEEDLFGNLEKL
-162 TETAKKER
+162 TETAKKEQ
-170 QEERQSQL
+170 QEERQRQL
-178 KAAIEQLNTLCEP
+178 KTAIEQLNTLCEP

-264 YRMVRMELETGYWR
+264 YRMVRMELETGYRR

-342 DPVGEYYENIFPDQM
+342 DPVEEYYENIFPDQM

-449 PEKLTGCRSVDI
+449 PEKLTGCRSADI

>member
-1 MNIYQVLGISPTKDK
+1 MDVYQVLGISPTRDK
-16 KVIRKAYAGL
+16 KIIRKAYAGL

-38 WKEIHDAYMVAMQR
+38 WKEIHDAYTIAMQR
-52 ADEDRPLHE
+52 AD
-61 ELKPQRKEQKPER
+61 
-74 EEPKPQC
+74 
-81 EEPKPQQE
+81 QE
-89 EQKPQREEPKPQCEE
+89 EVPAVSISKPKN
-104 PKPQQEEQK
+104 EEQR

-120 PQHEEQK
+120 PQHEEQTPQQQEQNP
-127 SQEKAAGVHRKSES
+127 QEKNAEVRRKGEN
-141 RRVKPKWP
+141 RKGETKQ
-149 EPEEDLFGNLEEL
+149 PEEDLFGNLEKL
-162 TETAKKER
+162 TETAKKEQ
-170 QEERQSQL
+170 QEERQRQL
-178 KAAIEQLNTLCEP
+178 KTAIEQLNTLCEP

-264 YRMVRMELETGYWR
+264 YRMARMELETGYRR

-342 DPVGEYYENIFPDQM
+342 DPVEEYYENIFPDQM

-461 YYDGKNGYVKYGNR
+461 YYDGKNGYVKYGKR